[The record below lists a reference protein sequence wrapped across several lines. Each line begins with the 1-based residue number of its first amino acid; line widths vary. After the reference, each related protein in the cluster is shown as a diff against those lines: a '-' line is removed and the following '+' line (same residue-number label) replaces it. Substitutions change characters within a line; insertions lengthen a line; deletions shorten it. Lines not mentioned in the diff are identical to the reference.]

1 MFDTVEDVAKG
12 PRFQGKREY
21 LAYLQGEH
29 ITHKERILA
38 MCYYCSGHYADGFLD
53 CKNNS
58 CPLYGVVKGRK

>member
-1 MFDTVEDVAKG
+1 MSKILEEVKKG
-12 PRFQGKREY
+12 PRHQGQKEY
-21 LAYLQGEH
+21 VAYLEGKH

-38 MCYYCSGHYADGFLD
+38 MCYSCMGFYADGFLD